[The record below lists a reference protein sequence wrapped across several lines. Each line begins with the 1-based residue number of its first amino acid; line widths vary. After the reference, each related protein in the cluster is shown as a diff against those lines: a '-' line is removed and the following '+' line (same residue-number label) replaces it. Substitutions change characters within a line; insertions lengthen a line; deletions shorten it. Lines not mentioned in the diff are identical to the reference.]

1 MKNSSQNRKLLMHAD
16 ALHSALHEKLGIKKA
31 VIALKLAREEPA
43 AIDKYT
49 DMNNICYMMAEVLE
63 ENKVFYT
70 TLENHVCLLGCAATG
85 LDPAISQMSDEQ
97 RADSAQFHTAS
108 INIFPTEEI
117 QQRAEAQAAALF
129 PTYSTVYKA
138 VIVGR
143 LGAVAEP
150 DALIL
155 FATPEQVHLLTRA
168 YCYATGNIIRGFAGM
183 GVCRMLLP
191 LACIDGEPAFSIS
204 DRAWRRAFGL
214 APDELTLVTPPEK
227 LEVMI
232 ENLEQSW

>member
-1 MKNSSQNRKLLMHAD
+1 MRADTIQTLLHG
-16 ALHSALHEKLGIKKA
+16 KLGIKKS
-31 VIALKLAREEPA
+31 VIALKLARQEPA
-43 AIDKYT
+43 AIEKYS

-85 LDPAISQMSDEQ
+85 LDPALSLMGDDE
-97 RADSAQFHTAS
+97 HTAS

-129 PTYSTVYKA
+129 PKYAAAYKA
-138 VIVGR
+138 VIIGR
-143 LGAVAEP
+143 LGSVEDP

-155 FATPEQVHLLTRA
+155 FGTPEQVHHLTRA
-168 YCYATGNIIRGFAGM
+168 YCYATGTIIRGFAGM

-204 DRAWRRAFGL
+204 DRAWRRAFNL

-227 LEVMI
+227 LEVML

>member
-1 MKNSSQNRKLLMHAD
+1 MRAD
-16 ALHSALHEKLGIKKA
+16 AMQAVLHDSLGIQKS
-31 VIALKLAREEPA
+31 VIALKLAEEEPA
-43 AIDKYT
+43 SISRYT

-63 ENKVFYT
+63 EDKVFYT

-85 LDPAISQMSDEQ
+85 LDPALSLMSDDQ
-97 RADSAQFHTAS
+97 RAQSDNFHTAA

-117 QQRAEAQAAALF
+117 QRRAETQAEALF
-129 PTYSTVYKA
+129 PRFA
-138 VIVGR
+138 
-143 LGAVAEP
+143 AVADP

-191 LACIDGEPAFSIS
+191 LACIREEPAFSIS

-214 APDELTLVTPPEK
+214 APHELTLVTPPRK
-227 LEVMI
+227 LEIMI
-232 ENLEQSW
+232 ENLEQSRV

>member
-1 MKNSSQNRKLLMHAD
+1 MRADTIQTLLHG
-16 ALHSALHEKLGIKKA
+16 KLGIKKS
-31 VIALKLAREEPA
+31 VIALKLARQEPA
-43 AIDKYT
+43 AIEKYS

-85 LDPAISQMSDEQ
+85 LDPALSLMGDDEG
-97 RADSAQFHTAS
+97 ADSDHFHTAS

-129 PTYSTVYKA
+129 PKYAAAYKA
-138 VIVGR
+138 VIIGR
-143 LGAVAEP
+143 LGSVEDP

-155 FATPEQVHLLTRA
+155 FGTPEQVHHLTRA
-168 YCYATGNIIRGFAGM
+168 YCYATGTIIRGFAGM

-204 DRAWRRAFGL
+204 DRAWRRAFNL

-227 LEVMI
+227 LEVML